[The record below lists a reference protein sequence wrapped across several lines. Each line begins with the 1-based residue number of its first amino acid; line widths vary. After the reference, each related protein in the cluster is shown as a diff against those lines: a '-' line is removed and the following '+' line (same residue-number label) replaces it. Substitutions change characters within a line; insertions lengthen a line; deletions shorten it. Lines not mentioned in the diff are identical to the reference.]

1 MPKWGESKNFFPFED
16 DPSKGD
22 IVVRVVDPRQAYY
35 KSIPANADDEVDGH
49 KWAEHFV
56 AK

>member
-1 MPKWGESKNFFPFED
+1 MPTWGESKNFFPHED
-16 DPSKGD
+16 DPSIGD

-35 KSIPANADDEVDGH
+35 KSIPVKADDEVEDH
-49 KWAEHFV
+49 QWAEHFA